1 MAADRIEMKLHG
13 LGVGKGQHKGGARSA
28 GRADR
33 AEQIDALVALIG
45 RLAPPH
51 VPRLTHC
58 RTMPFFWPIRASS

>member
-45 RLAPPH
+45 RLAPPTYR
-51 VPRLTHC
+51 V
-58 RTMPFFWPIRASS
+58 